1 MTEESGSEK
10 PIDAEEDQAPKA
22 SNTSD
27 EPYIVGI
34 AASAGGLEAVSLLAQ
49 NLPADASA
57 VYVIALHMSPTHKSV
72 LSTLISRE
80 TKLPVFELK
89 GETAPEPNA
98 IYVTPPN
105 TDVVYETGKL
115 RLRNPSGHP
124 ATPKPSAD
132 RLFKSIAEVCGENC
146 VGIVLSGTGSDGSYG
161 SQSIREAGGITI
173 AQEPATAKYDGMP
186 TSAIET
192 GCIDLTLSPEQIGTH
207 LEKILARP
215 RNFDGLRDLM
225 DTPSPL
231 GDLFGILLARTQV
244 DFRDYKE
251 NTLNRRVARRMTA
264 LGIDTY
270 DAYVDYCRANADEV
284 DALHRDLLISVTRF
298 FRDPYQFEHLKS
310 ELKETFDNRGNSPIR
325 IWIVGCATGEEA
337 YSVAIIIAEIL
348 GGISALA
355 KRNVQIFATD
365 IDQNAIE
372 VARRGV
378 YPITAAQDIPPEL
391 LPDYFVVGD
400 TDITV
405 RPELRA
411 VTLFSHHNVFQDPP
425 FINVDLVSIRNL
437 LIYFNLSLQERV
449 LSRLHYAL
457 SSTGLLFLGTSE
469 TVGEMAVFFEARQ
482 GADKVFGK
490 RRGISGELSI
500 EPGTGMF
507 HRTRRKTGLSGKTA
521 SANDPNVQ
529 ADLSLARVVA
539 PNGFI
544 TTRNGTIIEVLGD
557 LSPFMEIRAGMSTSL
572 NLKMLIEPLRS
583 EATSLIAVAMR
594 NEERRSGRW
603 HSVAM
608 PVGNRIQLNVFPFH
622 NYKGGEMHCLVSVD
636 TKFEEQVDTNLS
648 DITDEE
654 QRAYIERMELEIR
667 STQEALQ
674 QTIEE
679 LQTANEEMQ
688 SANEELQSTNEE
700 FQATN
705 EELETSNEEL
715 QSTNEELLTVNEEL
729 QISSA
734 ERQALAS
741 ELEATLASAPY
752 AIALADQALML
763 RRMSR
768 VALDFFGLADL
779 PPTGVHLSQC
789 SMPAGFPALAPLANT
804 VLRLQE
810 TRRVP
815 ILSQGKHFTMMLSP
829 VHDHHKKLIGLS
841 ITITQYD
848 NEPLARIVS
857 MISDLS
863 HVAHWT
869 YNLDS
874 KELFWSRGMFKL
886 HGMDSSAP
894 PPTWDQAHARLHPE
908 DRDTHLKEMDDL
920 LQNGGT
926 LDYENRIFGEGGHIT
941 RVRGMITL
949 VRDSL
954 NEPIQMI
961 GVVWDVENQAR
972 NQNLRE
978 SIEALQEDMGIGVY
992 SIDVENYDPSWNSVM
1007 YDILGDSAKTATPS
1021 VEHLLRRIADH
1032 DRTRIQE
1039 LIQGTLEQ
1047 GKAFVT
1053 TTEITRR
1060 DGSGIRCECR
1070 GQARHGANG
1079 KVSHVFGSLR
1089 ILDGAKA
1096 IVA

>member
-1 MTEESGSEK
+1 MSE
-10 PIDAEEDQAPKA
+10 P
-22 SNTSD
+22 
-27 EPYIVGI
+27 
-34 AASAGGLEAVSLLAQ
+34 L
-49 NLPADASA
+49 
-57 VYVIALHMSPTHKSV
+57 
-72 LSTLISRE
+72 
-80 TKLPVFELK
+80 F
-89 GETAPEPNA
+89 
-98 IYVTPPN
+98 
-105 TDVVYETGKL
+105 
-115 RLRNPSGHP
+115 
-124 ATPKPSAD
+124 PSA
-132 RLFKSIAEVCGENC
+132 
-146 VGIVLSGTGSDGSYG
+146 
-161 SQSIREAGGITI
+161 
-173 AQEPATAKYDGMP
+173 
-186 TSAIET
+186 
-192 GCIDLTLSPEQIGTH
+192 
-207 LEKILARP
+207 
-215 RNFDGLRDLM
+215 
-225 DTPSPL
+225 
-231 GDLFGILLARTQV
+231 
-244 DFRDYKE
+244 
-251 NTLNRRVARRMTA
+251 
-264 LGIDTY
+264 
-270 DAYVDYCRANADEV
+270 
-284 DALHRDLLISVTRF
+284 
-298 FRDPYQFEHLKS
+298 
-310 ELKETFDNRGNSPIR
+310 
-325 IWIVGCATGEEA
+325 
-337 YSVAIIIAEIL
+337 
-348 GGISALA
+348 
-355 KRNVQIFATD
+355 
-365 IDQNAIE
+365 
-372 VARRGV
+372 
-378 YPITAAQDIPPEL
+378 
-391 LPDYFVVGD
+391 
-400 TDITV
+400 
-405 RPELRA
+405 
-411 VTLFSHHNVFQDPP
+411 
-425 FINVDLVSIRNL
+425 
-437 LIYFNLSLQERV
+437 
-449 LSRLHYAL
+449 
-457 SSTGLLFLGTSE
+457 
-469 TVGEMAVFFEARQ
+469 
-482 GADKVFGK
+482 
-490 RRGISGELSI
+490 
-500 EPGTGMF
+500 
-507 HRTRRKTGLSGKTA
+507 
-521 SANDPNVQ
+521 
-529 ADLSLARVVA
+529 
-539 PNGFI
+539 
-544 TTRNGTIIEVLGD
+544 
-557 LSPFMEIRAGMSTSL
+557 
-572 NLKMLIEPLRS
+572 
-583 EATSLIAVAMR
+583 
-594 NEERRSGRW
+594 
-603 HSVAM
+603 
-608 PVGNRIQLNVFPFH
+608 
-622 NYKGGEMHCLVSVD
+622 
-636 TKFEEQVDTNLS
+636 
-648 DITDEE
+648 
-654 QRAYIERMELEIR
+654 
-667 STQEALQ
+667 
-674 QTIEE
+674 
-679 LQTANEEMQ
+679 
-688 SANEELQSTNEE
+688 
-700 FQATN
+700 
-705 EELETSNEEL
+705 
-715 QSTNEELLTVNEEL
+715 
-729 QISSA
+729 
-734 ERQALAS
+734 
-741 ELEATLASAPY
+741 
-752 AIALADQALML
+752 
-763 RRMSR
+763 MSR